1 MKNILITGASG
12 FIGSFFVEE
21 ALKRGWKVWA
31 GVRRSSSHEFLTDS
45 AIHFIDL
52 DYEQTDVLVRQVED
66 YAAENGKWDYVIH
79 CAGITKSTA
88 DSDFERINNIQ
99 TRHLIDVL
107 ISSGNTPEKFVFMS
121 SLSVLGPGDEIHDII
136 PFSLEDTPKPNSA
149 YGKSKIHAEQY
160 LQSQT
165 DFPYIILRPAGVYG
179 PREKDYYIMVKMVNL
194 GLDVAVGF
202 KPQHLNFIYIKDL
215 VQVCFSA
222 IDSSLKNKV
231 WFVADGDTY
240 TSQEYTAIIKGVLNK
255 KHVLKITFPLWFV
268 RFVSVFSG
276 LFCKITGKP
285 SLLNPDKI
293 KIIKQRN
300 WSCNIS
306 SLESDLGFKAKYK
319 LREGMEET
327 VRWYRENGW
336 LSMNRNP

>member
-1 MKNILITGASG
+1 MKTILITGASG
-12 FIGSFFVEE
+12 FIGCFFVEE
-21 ALKRGWKVWA
+21 ALKRGCNVWA
-31 GVRRSSSHEFLTDS
+31 GVRKTSNREFLTDS

-52 DYEQTDVLVRQVED
+52 DYEHTDALIRQVENHV
-66 YAAENGKWDYVIH
+66 AENGKWDYVIH
-79 CAGITKSTA
+79 CAGITKSA
-88 DSDFERINNIQ
+88 AVSDFERINNIH
-99 TRHLIDVL
+99 TRNLIDAL
-107 ISSGNTPEKFVFMS
+107 KCSGNIPEKFVFMS
-121 SLSVLGPGDEIHDII
+121 SLGTFGPGDEIHDT
-136 PFSLEDTPKPNSA
+136 PLSLEDTPKPNSA

-165 DFPYIILRPAGVYG
+165 DFPYIILRPTGVYG
-179 PREKDYYIMVKMVNL
+179 PREKDYYVMVKMVNS

-202 KPQHLNFIYIKDL
+202 KPQHLNFIYINDL

-222 IDSSLKNKV
+222 IDSPLKNKV

-240 TSQEYTAIIKGVLNK
+240 TSQEYTAIIKEVLNK

-268 RFVSVFSG
+268 QFVSVFAG

-285 SLLNPDKI
+285 SLFNPDKI
-293 KIIKQRN
+293 KIMKQRN
-300 WSCNIS
+300 WSCDIS

-327 VRWYRENGW
+327 VKWYRENGW
-336 LSMNRNP
+336 L